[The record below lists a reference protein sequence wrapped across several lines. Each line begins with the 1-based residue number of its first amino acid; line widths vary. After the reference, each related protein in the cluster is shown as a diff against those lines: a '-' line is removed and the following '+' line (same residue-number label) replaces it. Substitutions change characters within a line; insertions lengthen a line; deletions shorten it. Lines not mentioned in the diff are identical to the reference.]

1 MTIRSRRLRAGLLG
15 VVAVALAGC
24 GGTDRVGTEN
34 DSAQVSGATVAA
46 ALQQQLAKEGV
57 SGAQV
62 NCAKTIIVN
71 VGPRVTCNLSGGGGG
86 TSTAAAAT
94 ASSSSG
100 SSSTSAGKTVT
111 FTFRTLDG
119 KIDPSSVKAP

>member
-1 MTIRSRRLRAGLLG
+1 
-15 VVAVALAGC
+15 VAVALAGC
-24 GGTDRVGTEN
+24 GGTDRAGTEN
-34 DSAQVSGATVAA
+34 DSAQVSGTTVAA
-46 ALQQQLAKEGV
+46 ALQQQLAKQGV

-71 VGPRVTCNLSGGGGG
+71 VGPRVTCNLSAGGGG

-100 SSSTSAGKTVT
+100 SSSTSVGKTVT
-111 FTFRTLDG
+111 FTFKTLDG